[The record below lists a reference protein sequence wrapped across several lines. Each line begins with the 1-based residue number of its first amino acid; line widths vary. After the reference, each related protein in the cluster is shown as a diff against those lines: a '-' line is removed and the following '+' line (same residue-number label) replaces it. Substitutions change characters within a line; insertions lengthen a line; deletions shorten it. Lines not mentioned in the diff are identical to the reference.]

1 MDDHVFNI
9 AEAKMHLSRLI
20 DRVEG
25 GETIT
30 IARNN
35 KPVAIVTPV
44 GRRPEDVLAAI
55 DAVRDRVRE
64 RLSGK
69 NVLARGETWRD
80 LIGDGRKE

>member
-1 MDDHVFNI
+1 MDDHMFNI

-20 DRVEG
+20 DRVES

-44 GRRPEDVLAAI
+44 GRQPHDVLAAI
-55 DAVRDRVRE
+55 DEVRDRVRE
-64 RLSGK
+64 RLDGK
-69 NVLARGETWRD
+69 HVLARGETWRD
-80 LIGDGRKE
+80 LIGDGRKK